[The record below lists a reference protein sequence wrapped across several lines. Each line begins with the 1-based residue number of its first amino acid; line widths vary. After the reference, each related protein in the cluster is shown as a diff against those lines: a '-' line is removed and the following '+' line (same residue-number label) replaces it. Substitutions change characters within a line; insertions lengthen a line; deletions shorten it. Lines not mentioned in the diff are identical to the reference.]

1 MADIAI
7 GIDLGG
13 TNVRA
18 GAVTP
23 AGELL
28 GWQTAPIRATEGPAA
43 GVERILLLIESLLAS
58 LPGET
63 HLLGIGM
70 GSTGPLDRER
80 GLIQNPYTLPGWAD
94 VDVLSPIWA
103 RFNVPVT
110 LENDADV
117 AALGE
122 AWVGAGRGM
131 KRLAA
136 VTVGTGIG
144 FAMIIDGQ
152 IYRGMDG
159 VHPEGGHML
168 IDPAGPECYCGAH
181 GCWEVLVAGPA
192 IGRLASEMAAELGG
206 QMLAL
211 ANGDPAKVNARTL
224 IAAARQ
230 GDPTALAAVDRVAR
244 YLGIGLLNIMLI
256 FYPDGIVLSGGVM
269 EEYDLFAPGIQA
281 VIAAQH
287 GMVPAERVQ
296 ILQTRLNGQSG
307 VLGAARAILN
317 EIRV

>member
-1 MADIAI
+1 MGDIAI

-18 GAVTP
+18 GAVTTV
-23 AGELL
+23 GELL
-28 GWQTAPIRATEGPAA
+28 GWQTAPIQATEGPTA
-43 GVERILLLIESLLAS
+43 GVERILTVVESLQRS
-58 LPGET
+58 LPGAPR
-63 HLLGIGM
+63 LVGIGM

-94 VDVLSPIWA
+94 VDVLSPIRA
-103 RFNVPVT
+103 RFGVPVT
-110 LENDADV
+110 LENDADA

-136 VTVGTGIG
+136 VTVGTGLG

-168 IDPAGPECYCGAH
+168 IDPAGPECYCGAR
-181 GCWEVLVAGPA
+181 GCLESLVAGPGIA
-192 IGRLASEMAAELGG
+192 RMASTAAAEQGG
-206 QMLAL
+206 LMLSL
-211 ANGDPAKVNARTL
+211 AAGDPVKVDARTMVS
-224 IAAARQ
+224 AARQ
-230 GDPTALAAVDRVAR
+230 GDPVALAVAGRVAR

-269 EEYDLFAPGIQA
+269 EEYDLFDPGIQA
-281 VIAAQH
+281 VIAAQR

-317 EIRV
+317 EIRI

>member
-1 MADIAI
+1 MAEIAI

-18 GAVTP
+18 GAVTT
-23 AGELL
+23 AGQLL
-28 GWQTAPIRATEGPAA
+28 AWQTAPIHATEGPAA
-43 GVERILLLIESLLAS
+43 GIERIVALVESLLGS
-58 LPGET
+58 LADAPQ
-63 HLLGIGM
+63 LVGIGM

-94 VDVLSPIWA
+94 VDVLSPIRA
-103 RFNVPVT
+103 RFRVPVT
-110 LENDADV
+110 LENDADA

-131 KRLAA
+131 GRLAA
-136 VTVGTGIG
+136 VTVGTGLG

-168 IDPAGPECYCGAH
+168 IDPAGPECYCGAR
-181 GCWEVLVAGPA
+181 GCLESLVAGPGIA
-192 IGRLASEMAAELGG
+192 RMAREAAAERGG
-206 QMLAL
+206 LMLAL
-211 ANGDPAKVNARTL
+211 AAGDPAKVDARTMV
-224 IAAARQ
+224 AAARQ
-230 GDPTALAAVDRVAR
+230 GDPVALAVAGRVAR
-244 YLGIGLLNIMLI
+244 SLGIGLLNIMLLY
-256 FYPDGIVLSGGVM
+256 YPDGIVLSGGVM
-269 EEYDLFAPGIQA
+269 EEFDLFAPGIQA
-281 VIAAQH
+281 VIAAQR

-317 EIRV
+317 EIHI